1 MKTQENKQ
9 YIVRVDYKTV
19 ITLKTKEALAFWL
32 NKYPNAKVIEAA

>member
-1 MKTQENKQ
+1 METKESKN

-19 ITLKTKEALAFWL
+19 ITLKTKEALEFWL